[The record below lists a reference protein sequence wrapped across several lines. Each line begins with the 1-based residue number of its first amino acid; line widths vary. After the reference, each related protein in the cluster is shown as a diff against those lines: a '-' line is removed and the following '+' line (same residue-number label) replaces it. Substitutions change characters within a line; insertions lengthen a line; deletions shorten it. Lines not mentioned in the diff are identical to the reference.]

1 MTLVRAHTWQSI
13 HAELIRRIG
22 ERIWAP
28 GEFVPKEIEL
38 AAEFGCSRSTINR
51 AMQELANAGLLT
63 RKRRA
68 GTRVALHPVRKATLE
83 IPVIRLDV
91 EGRGQVYTHD
101 LLERRVQAAPTKIAQ
116 RLGLPSG
123 AHMLHLRAL
132 HLADEQPFAYE
143 DRWVNST
150 AFPAILKADFNAI
163 NANEWLVQNAPL
175 SSGDISFCAVSASSI
190 EARLLN
196 TKVGA
201 ALFRMRRVTRA
212 GRAAVTHVDL
222 TYAPGF
228 QMQTRL

>member
-1 MTLVRAHTWQSI
+1 MTLARAHTWQSI

-28 GEFVPKEIEL
+28 GDVVPKEVEL

-51 AMQELANAGLLT
+51 AMQELANAGFLT

-68 GTRVALHPVRKATLE
+68 GTRVALHPVRKATLD

-91 EGRGQVYTHD
+91 EGRGQTYRHD
-101 LLERRVQAAPTKIAQ
+101 LLSRRIACPPALIRNAFAA
-116 RLGLPSG
+116 SG
-123 AHMLHLRAL
+123 ADEMLHLKTL

-143 DRWVNST
+143 DRWVNSL
-150 AFPAILKADFNAI
+150 AFPAILNAELNAI

-175 SSGDISFCAVSASSI
+175 SSGEISFSAVSASST
-190 EARLLN
+190 EAKRLN
-196 TKVGA
+196 AERGA
-201 ALFRMRRVTRA
+201 ALFRVRRLTRA